1 MKRGLIV
8 TVVLTLAWSAQAA
21 ADEGDIRRVRFW
33 GGDQPAEQLA
43 VVNDH
48 AFFGGET
55 IRVADLADPA
65 APVVVNEVRLD
76 GVATDIDAHGDRV
89 FAVDGGDRLTVV
101 DASSPQSARVEGRF
115 PIDGG
120 GWRLRQ
126 VAFRGGV
133 GLVAGV
139 TYATG
144 YVTKLFVVDTS
155 GAGPEPVVVGSI
167 AVDGVVEHLA
177 LGERLAVLS
186 TDEERLIFIDVG
198 DPTAPEVVLD
208 ASAPSYVGNARI
220 TDLEARGNVLAIGDT
235 GAKATAVAI
244 PDADGIRYLG
254 VVDRLDIGAP
264 TLGFEGEMLHVGGG
278 ACSPLGVCG
287 GYALVEVPYPG
298 APRLVAR
305 MDGPWLAAPAA
316 HDGVVVAAGHL
327 GGLRVV
333 DLGAGEEPVL
343 LDVMVPARE
352 VGPFASAGRLVHAV
366 DTTSFLDAEEPDRN
380 RLAVL
385 QKQPG
390 GRLDEAGS
398 YSPEG
403 EIWAVA
409 GDNTHVAVAMYD
421 EATEFHTVEVL
432 DVTDPTAPTRG
443 SRIGAQISME
453 HATDE
458 PHLRS
463 FGDRLYFSLADSD
476 EVLIH
481 EVARGWAN
489 EEGRWS
495 PAAEMVNFVP
505 LSEDLLVVAVRD
517 GETGRIELVDTS
529 TLPDVRLT
537 ASYLLLD
544 EDGVPVTLDGDG
556 AQVAVLC
563 EIPGSF
569 PGGARVTMLLDV
581 SDPANPVRVGGIYP
595 AGGWL
600 ALGDGLLHGVQ
611 TAMPNGGDLQ
621 HLVVDLSDAPD
632 WRPFESIGALDADR
646 NRVQADG
653 ASFCVSRGRLEIY
666 DYRKVVP
673 IDVVPE
679 EVLPVAD

>member
-8 TVVLTLAWSAQAA
+8 TVLLIVSWTPATAG
-21 ADEGDIRRVRFW
+21 EGDVRRVRTW

-43 VVNDH
+43 VVNGH

-65 APVVVNEVRLD
+65 APVVVGEVRLD
-76 GVATDIDAHGDRV
+76 AAATDIDAHGDRV
-89 FAVDGGDRLTVV
+89 FAVDGGDQLTVI
-101 DASSPQSARVEGRF
+101 DAGSPQTVRVEGRF

-126 VAFRGGV
+126 VAFRGDT
-133 GLVAGV
+133 GLIAGV
-139 TYATG
+139 RYATG
-144 YVTKLFVVDTS
+144 YVTKLFVVDVSET
-155 GAGPEPVVVGSI
+155 GVEPAVIGSVS
-167 AVDGVVEHLA
+167 VDGAVERLA
-177 LGERLAVLS
+177 LGERLAVVS
-186 TDEERLIFIDVG
+186 TDEDRLIFIDVSE
-198 DPTAPEVVLD
+198 PSAPVVVLD
-208 ASAPSYVGNARI
+208 AAASSYVGNARVS
-220 TDLEARGNVLAIGDT
+220 DLEARGNVLAIGDT
-235 GAKATAVAI
+235 QTKVTALAI
-244 PDADGIRYLG
+244 PDPDGIRYLG
-254 VVDRLDIGAP
+254 VVTGLDIGVP
-264 TLGFEGEMLHVGGG
+264 TVGFDGNLLHVGGG

-287 GYALVEVPYPG
+287 GYALVEVPVPG
-298 APRLVAR
+298 APKLLAR
-305 MDGPWLAAPAA
+305 MDGPWLAAPVA
-316 HDGVVVAAGHL
+316 HEGVVVAAGHR

-333 DLGAGEEPVL
+333 DPGTGDDPML

-366 DTTSFLDAEEPDRN
+366 DTTSFLDAADPDRN

-385 QKQPG
+385 EKQPG
-390 GRLDEAGS
+390 GALAERGS

-409 GDNTHVAVAMYD
+409 GDNSHVAVAMYD

-432 DVTDPTAPTRG
+432 DVNDPASPVRG
-443 SRIGAQISME
+443 SRIGAEISME

-463 FGDRLYFSLADSD
+463 YGDRLYFSLADSD

-517 GETGRIELVDTS
+517 GDTGWIDVVDTS
-529 TLPDVRLT
+529 DLPGVTVT
-537 ASYLLLD
+537 ASYRIPAA
-544 EDGVPVTLDGDG
+544 EGFPVTLDGDG
-556 AQVAVLC
+556 ALVAVLC
-563 EIPGSF
+563 EFPDSF
-569 PGGARVTMLLDV
+569 PGAARLTMLLDV
-581 SDPANPVRVGGIYP
+581 SDPANPVRVGDTYP
-595 AGGWL
+595 PGGWV
-600 ALGDGLLHGVQ
+600 AVGDGLLHGVH
-611 TAMPNGGDLQ
+611 TTMPTGGDLQ
-621 HLVVDLSDAPD
+621 HLVIDLTDAPD
-632 WRPFESIGALDADR
+632 WEPFESIGPLDAGR

-653 ASFCVSRGRLEIY
+653 SSFCVSRGRLEIY
-666 DYRKVVP
+666 DYRKIVP
-673 IDVVPE
+673 VDVVPD